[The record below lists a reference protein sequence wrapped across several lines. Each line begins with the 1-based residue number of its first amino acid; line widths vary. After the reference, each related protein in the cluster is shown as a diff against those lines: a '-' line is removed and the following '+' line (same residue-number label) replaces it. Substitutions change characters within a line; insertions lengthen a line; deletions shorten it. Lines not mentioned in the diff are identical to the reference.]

1 MVNNKKVLL
10 MYITANSGHYRAS
23 LAIERAL
30 KTISPG
36 ITTMNINGFAYT
48 NPFFEK
54 LINRT
59 YMSVIR
65 NKPEVWE
72 YLYDN
77 PKVLKSVQGL
87 RDAIH
92 RSNSKK
98 LKVLIQDEFRPDAV
112 VCTQAFPCGMVADY
126 KKYLGLGLPLFGVLT
141 DHAPHSY
148 WIFDNVDYY
157 IVPSDASREHF
168 IKNGVSDSKIRTFG
182 IPIDPKFSAVHD
194 KEAIKKKL
202 GLDSR
207 MRAVLIMGGSQGL
220 GPVEHMI
227 DALERTAVDFQILAV
242 CGINKKLQKM
252 LSRREKRCRKK
263 ILVFGMTENV
273 DELMEASD
281 VIITKPGGLTT
292 SEALTKNLPMIIIHP
307 IPGQETKNTEFLLK
321 QGVALRAEDGSDVAA
336 LIQELFSN
344 SVKLDEMRKKA
355 DLIKK
360 PDSAMDTA
368 RLILNSITTLH

>member
-1 MVNNKKVLL
+1 
-10 MYITANSGHYRAS
+10 MYITSNSGHYRAS
-23 LAIERAL
+23 LAIENAL
-30 KTISPG
+30 KTLSPG
-36 ITTMNINGFAYT
+36 IITMNINGFAYT
-48 NPFFEK
+48 NPFLEK

-87 RDAIH
+87 RNSIH

-98 LKVLIQDEFRPDAV
+98 LKVLIQDEFKPDAV

-126 KKYLGLGLPLFGVLT
+126 KKYLGLDLPLFGVLT

-157 IVPSDASREHF
+157 IVPSEVSRNHF
-168 IKNGVSDSKIRTFG
+168 IRNGVSDTKIRVFG
-182 IPIDPKFSAVHD
+182 IPIDLRFGENHG
-194 KEAIKKKL
+194 KEEVCKKL
-202 GLDSR
+202 GIDSR
-207 MRAVLIMGGSQGL
+207 KRTILIMGGSQGM
-220 GPVEHMI
+220 GPVDNI
-227 DALERTAVDFQILAV
+227 LDSLEAVAFDFQIMAI
-242 CGINKKLQKM
+242 CGINKRLYKKLTKRVKRYKKKM
-252 LSRREKRCRKK
+252 
-263 ILVFGMTENV
+263 LVFGLTENV
-273 DELMEASD
+273 EELMEVSD
-281 VIITKPGGLTT
+281 IIITKPGGLTT

-307 IPGQETKNTEFLLK
+307 IPGQETKNTDFLLQ
-321 QGVALRAEDGSDVAA
+321 QGVALRAEDGDDVAV
-336 LIQELFSN
+336 LVQELFSN

-360 PDSAMDTA
+360 PNSAKDTA
-368 RLILNSITTLH
+368 QLILQAIR

>member
-1 MVNNKKVLL
+1 MANKKVLL
-10 MYITANSGHYRAS
+10 MYITSNSGHYRAS
-23 LAIERAL
+23 LAIESAL
-30 KTISPG
+30 KTLSPG

-87 RDAIH
+87 RDTIH

-98 LKVLIQDEFRPDAV
+98 LKVLIQDEFKPDAV

-126 KKYLGLGLPLFGVLT
+126 KKYLGLNLPLFGVLT

-157 IVPSDASREHF
+157 IVPSEASRAHF
-168 IKNGVSDSKIRTFG
+168 IRNGVEDARIRVFG
-182 IPIDPKFSAVHD
+182 IPIDPRFSDRREKGDICGKF
-194 KEAIKKKL
+194 

-207 MRAVLIMGGSQGL
+207 KRTILIMGGSQGL
-220 GPVEHMI
+220 GPVEKMA
-227 DALERTAVDFQILAV
+227 DALERLALDFQVLTV
-242 CGINKKLQKM
+242 CGINKRLQKT
-252 LSRREKRCRKK
+252 LEKKGKRYKK
-263 ILVFGMTENV
+263 KMLVFGLTENV
-273 DELMEASD
+273 DELMEISD

-292 SEALTKNLPMIIIHP
+292 SEALAKNLPMIIIHP
-307 IPGQETKNTEFLLK
+307 IPGQEAKNTDFLLQ
-321 QGVALRAEDGSDVAA
+321 QGVALRAEDWEDVSA
-336 LIQELFSN
+336 LVQELFSN
-344 SVKLDEMRKKA
+344 SVKLQEMRRKT

-360 PDSAMDTA
+360 PNSAMDIA
-368 RLILNSITTLH
+368 QLILSAIR

>member
-1 MVNNKKVLL
+1 

-23 LAIERAL
+23 LAIENAL
-30 KTISPG
+30 KTIAPG

-48 NPFFEK
+48 NPIFEK

-168 IKNGVSDSKIRTFG
+168 IKNGVSGSRIKTFG
-182 IPIDPKFSAVHD
+182 IPIDLRFSAGHG

-202 GLDSR
+202 GMDSG
-207 MRAVLIMGGSQGL
+207 MRVVLIMGGSQGM
-220 GPVEHMI
+220 GPVENMI
-227 DALERTAVDFQILAV
+227 DELERVAADFQILAV

-252 LSRREKRCRKK
+252 LGRKEKRCRKK
-263 ILVFGMTENV
+263 ILVFGLVENV

-292 SEALTKNLPMIIIHP
+292 SEALAKNLPMIIIHP
-307 IPGQETKNTEFLLK
+307 IPGQETKNTEFLLR

-344 SVKLDEMRKKA
+344 SVKLEEMRKRA

-360 PDSAMDTA
+360 PNSAMDTA
-368 RLILNSITTLH
+368 RLILNSINS

>member
-1 MVNNKKVLL
+1 
-10 MYITANSGHYRAS
+10 MYITSNSGHYRAS
-23 LAIERAL
+23 LAIESAL
-30 KTISPG
+30 KTLSPG
-36 ITTMNINGFAYT
+36 IVTMNINGFAYT

-59 YMSVIR
+59 YMSVIK
-65 NKPEVWE
+65 NNPKVWE

-98 LKVLIQDEFRPDAV
+98 LKVLIQDEFKPDAV

-126 KKYLGLGLPLFGVLT
+126 KKYLGLDLPLFGVLT

-157 IVPSDASREHF
+157 IVPSEASRNHF
-168 IKNGVSDSKIRTFG
+168 IRNGVEDARIRAFG
-182 IPIDPKFSAVHD
+182 IPISMRFNNRHE
-194 KEAIKKKL
+194 KEDICRKL

-207 MRAVLIMGGSQGL
+207 KRTVLIMGGSQGL
-220 GPVEHMI
+220 GPVEKMA
-227 DALERTAVDFQILAV
+227 DALERIGLDFQILAV
-242 CGINKKLQKM
+242 CGINKRLQKI
-252 LSRREKRCRKK
+252 LAKKGKRYKK
-263 ILVFGMTENV
+263 KMLVFGLTENV
-273 DELMEASD
+273 DELMEISD

-292 SEALTKNLPMIIIHP
+292 SEALAKNLPMIIIHP
-307 IPGQETKNTEFLLK
+307 IPGQETKNTDFLLQ
-321 QGVALRAEDGSDVAA
+321 QGVALRAEDEDDVAV
-336 LIQELFSN
+336 LMQELFSN
-344 SVKLDEMRKKA
+344 SVKLDEMRRKA

-360 PDSAMDTA
+360 PNSATDIA
-368 RLILNSITTLH
+368 QLILHAINNTR